1 MLALNWRA
9 LDLLSEEQQDDFPV
23 VRQASAML
31 GLNSIPIII
40 RIYVANTLAAQ
51 HLLRTHQSLVPFL
64 LIHSP
69 SASAFATIAAYIRRF
84 ISQRSG
90 IGFYT
95 AHGPSFNKAS
105 SITIHQS
112 PYRPYLVRTGGF
124 KSNQYWKVTARGLH
138 KRARGRQL
146 ALRQG
151 RSLGGI
157 LRLGILSDALD
168 LDLLDGLLDD
178 D

>member
-40 RIYVANTLAAQ
+40 RIYVANTLGAQ

-69 SASAFATIAAYIRRF
+69 SASAFATIA
-84 ISQRSG
+84 
-90 IGFYT
+90 GFYT